1 MTWNAFCI
9 ISYSVLSLA
18 PMLLAI
24 VGFLL
29 DSLPPAL
36 LLLSKQIEQT
46 CTKKETIPNIDN
58 VYLNKLKRNSMRA
71 NLYHLP
77 CVLLG

>member
-1 MTWNAFCI
+1 MLFALYPVL
-9 ISYSVLSLA
+9 YSSA
-18 PMLLAI
+18 PMLIAI

-36 LLLSKQIEQT
+36 LLLSKQIKQT
-46 CTKKETIPNIDN
+46 CTEKETIPKIDSA
-58 VYLNKLKRNSMRA
+58 YLNKLKRNSMRA
-71 NLYHLP
+71 NQYLLP

>member
-1 MTWNAFCI
+1 MLFALHPI
-9 ISYSVLSLA
+9 LVLSLA
-18 PMLLAI
+18 LMLLAI

-46 CTKKETIPNIDN
+46 CTKKETIPKIDN
-58 VYLNKLKRNSMRA
+58 VYLYKLKRNSMRA

-77 CVLLG
+77 GVLLG